1 MAVIINADG
10 LVLGR
15 LCTHVA
21 KRLRNGE
28 ELIVVN
34 AERAIVSGNRS
45 QLLEMYGHRRHRASS
60 QYKAKGPKYPRT
72 PDRILKRSVRGM
84 IEYKKPLG
92 RAAYKRLRVY
102 IGVPKEYASA
112 QMETLDSAKKP
123 NLAKY
128 LYLGDISKEL
138 GSGEGVKQ

>member
-1 MAVIINADG
+1 LTVINADG

-34 AERAIVSGNRS
+34 AERAIVSGNRA
-45 QLLEMYGHRRHRASS
+45 QLLEFYKHRRNRASS
-60 QYKAKGPKYPRT
+60 QYKMKGPHYPRT
-72 PDRILKRSVRGM
+72 PDRIVKRSVRGM
-84 IEYKKPLG
+84 LEYRKPSG

-128 LYLGDISKEL
+128 VYLGDISKEL
-138 GSGEGVKQ
+138 GSGKGVTE

>member
-1 MAVIINADG
+1 MAVINADG

-34 AERAIVSGNRS
+34 AERAIISGNRP
-45 QLLEMYGHRRHRASS
+45 QLLEFYNHRRHRASS
-60 QYKAKGPKYPRT
+60 QYKAKGPNYPRT

-84 IEYKKPLG
+84 LEYKKPSG
-92 RAAYKRLRVY
+92 RAALKRLKVY
-102 IGVPKEYASA
+102 IGVPKQFAATE
-112 QMETLDSAKKP
+112 METLDSAKKP
-123 NLAKY
+123 NLAKFV
-128 LYLGDISKEL
+128 YLGDISKEL
-138 GSGEGVKQ
+138 GSGDGVKQ

>member
-1 MAVIINADG
+1 MAVINADG

-34 AERAIVSGNRS
+34 AERAVVSGNRP
-45 QLLEMYGHRRHRASS
+45 QLLEFYKHRRHRASS
-60 QYKAKGPKYPRT
+60 QYKMKGPHYPRT
-72 PDRILKRSVRGM
+72 PDRILKRTVRGM
-84 IEYKKPLG
+84 IEYKKPAG

-102 IGVPKEYASA
+102 IGVPKEFSSTK
-112 QMETLDSAKKP
+112 METLETARKP
-123 NLAKY
+123 HLERY
-128 LYLGDISKEL
+128 VYLGDISKEL
-138 GSGEGVKQ
+138 GSGEGVNQ

>member
-1 MAVIINADG
+1 MAVINADG

-28 ELIVVN
+28 ELVVVN
-34 AERAIVSGNRS
+34 AERAIISGNRP
-45 QLLEMYGHRRHRASS
+45 QLLEFYNHRRNRASS
-60 QYKAKGPKYPRT
+60 QYKMKGPHYPRT

-84 IEYKKPLG
+84 IEYKKPSG
-92 RAAYKRLRVY
+92 RAAFKRLRVY
-102 IGVPKEYASA
+102 IGVPKEYASVE
-112 QMETLDSAKKP
+112 METLDSAKKP

-128 LYLGDISKEL
+128 MYLGDISKEL

>member
-1 MAVIINADG
+1 MAVINADG

-15 LCTHVA
+15 LCSHVA

-34 AERAIVSGNRS
+34 AERAIVSGNRP
-45 QLLEMYGHRRHRASS
+45 QLLEMYSHRRHRASS

-84 IEYKKPLG
+84 LEYKKPSG

>member
-1 MAVIINADG
+1 MAVINADG

-28 ELIVVN
+28 ELVVVN
-34 AERAIVSGNRS
+34 AERAVVSGNRA
-45 QLLEMYGHRRHRASS
+45 QLLEFYSHRRHRASS
-60 QYKAKGPKYPRT
+60 QYKMKGPHYPRT

-84 IEYKKPLG
+84 IEYKKPSG
-92 RAAYKRLRVY
+92 RAAFMRLKVY

-112 QMETLDSAKKP
+112 QMESLDIAKKP
-123 NLAKY
+123 NLAKFV
-128 LYLGDISKEL
+128 YLGDISKEL

>member
-1 MAVIINADG
+1 LAVINADG

-34 AERAIVSGNRS
+34 AERAIVSGNRP
-45 QLLEMYGHRRHRASS
+45 QLLDMYSHRRHRASS
-60 QYKAKGPKYPRT
+60 QYKMKGPHYPRT

-84 IEYKKPLG
+84 LEYKKPSG
-92 RAAYKRLRVY
+92 RAAYKRLKVY
-102 IGVPKEYASA
+102 IGVPREFASA
-112 QMETLDSAKKP
+112 KMETLDEAKKP

-138 GSGEGVKQ
+138 GSGKGVSE

>member
-1 MAVIINADG
+1 MAVINADG

-34 AERAIVSGNRS
+34 AERAIVSGNRP
-45 QLLEMYGHRRHRASS
+45 QLLEMYKHRTHRASS
-60 QYKAKGPKYPRT
+60 QYKMKGPHYPKT
-72 PDRILKRSVRGM
+72 PDRILKRTVRGM
-84 IEYKKPLG
+84 IEYKKPSG
-92 RAAYKRLRVY
+92 RAALKRLRVY
-102 IGVPKEYASA
+102 IGVPKEYAST

-123 NLAKY
+123 NLEKY
-128 LYLGDISKEL
+128 VYLGDISKEL
-138 GSGEGVKQ
+138 GRGNGVTQ

>member
-1 MAVIINADG
+1 MAVINADG

-34 AERAIVSGNRS
+34 AERAIVSGNRP
-45 QLLEMYGHRRHRASS
+45 QLLEFYKHRRKRASS
-60 QYKAKGPKYPRT
+60 QYKMKGPHYPRT

-84 IEYKKPLG
+84 LEYKKPSG

-102 IGVPKEYASA
+102 IGVPKEYAST

-123 NLAKY
+123 NLVRY
-128 LYLGDISKEL
+128 MYLGDISREL
-138 GSGEGVKQ
+138 GHGKGVSE

>member
-1 MAVIINADG
+1 MAVINADG

-15 LCTHVA
+15 LCSHVA

-34 AERAIVSGNRS
+34 AERAVVSGNRP
-45 QLLEMYGHRRHRASS
+45 QLLEFYRHRRHRASS
-60 QYKAKGPKYPRT
+60 QYKMKGPHYPRT

-84 IEYKKPLG
+84 IEYKKPAG

-112 QMETLDSAKKP
+112 QMETLDTARKP

-128 LYLGDISKEL
+128 IYLGDISKEL
-138 GSGEGVKQ
+138 GHGDGVSE

>member
-1 MAVIINADG
+1 MAVINADG

-28 ELIVVN
+28 ELVVVN
-34 AERAIVSGNRS
+34 AERAIVSGNRP
-45 QLLEMYGHRRHRASS
+45 QLLEFYRHRTHRASS
-60 QYKAKGPKYPRT
+60 QYKKKGPHYPRT

-84 IEYKKPLG
+84 IEYKKPSG
-92 RAAYKRLRVY
+92 RAALKRLKVY
-102 IGVPKEYASA
+102 IGVPKEYAAA

-123 NLAKY
+123 HLDKY
-128 LYLGDISKEL
+128 VYLGDISKEL
-138 GSGEGVKQ
+138 GFGKGVNE